1 MLIGDLLHE
10 SYIVNG
16 QCMKEYNDFKKPW
29 VPWQVC
35 MTTIEK
41 CNILPDGFEPP
52 SSEPKSDMIDL
63 YTTGV
68 KQV

>member
-1 MLIGDLLHE
+1 
-10 SYIVNG
+10 
-16 QCMKEYNDFKKPW
+16 MKEYNDFKKPW